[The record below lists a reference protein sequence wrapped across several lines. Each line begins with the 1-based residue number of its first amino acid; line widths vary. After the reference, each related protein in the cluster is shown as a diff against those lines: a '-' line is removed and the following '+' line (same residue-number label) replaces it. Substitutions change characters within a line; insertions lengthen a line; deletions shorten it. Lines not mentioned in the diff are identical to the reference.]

1 MKYEH
6 VEGNDKGKIILYA
19 LSTCPWCRKTRDLL
33 SSLGVK
39 YDYVYVDL
47 LKGTERE
54 QAVNEVKSLNPN
66 ISFPIVAVGDKV
78 IIGFNE
84 TAIREAL
91 SA

>member
-1 MKYEH
+1 MKYEN
-6 VEGNDKGKIILYA
+6 VEGKDKGKIILYA
-19 LSTCPWCRKTRDLL
+19 LSTCPWCSKTRDLL

-66 ISFPIVAVGDKV
+66 ISFPIVTVGGKV

-84 TAIREAL
+84 KAIREAL
-91 SA
+91 GS